1 VSQLLYDAP
10 RDIMYLAGG
19 TQESPTRGWGHMA
32 PVVAKYKQWSTSR
45 ILAWKILVPFRHA
58 DNVSV
63 FDLSLPMS
71 WDYAGDRL
79 YIGYLNRDQEPLLP
93 SPYND
98 SPGWIRVYN
107 TINGQFEG
115 RLLPGREVLYGAG
128 GLDIYH
134 AISAFQRS
142 NGDHVI
148 TREEDWK
155 NKAIL
160 FVYKPETT
168 TPEEPIPI
176 PTPTPT
182 PTPTSRPTSTPTLT
196 STFLRG
202 GCHQQAARS
211 RYVRREDHF
220 RRGSF

>member
-1 VSQLLYDAP
+1 L
-10 RDIMYLAGG
+10 I
-19 TQESPTRGWGHMA
+19 
-32 PVVAKYKQWSTSR
+32 
-45 ILAWKILVPFRHA
+45 PFRHA

-63 FDLSLPMS
+63 FNLLLPMS

-93 SPYND
+93 PPYND

-115 RLLPGREVLYGAG
+115 RLLPGPEVLYGAG
-128 GLDIYH
+128 ALDIYH

-160 FVYKPETT
+160 FVYKPERTT
-168 TPEEPIPI
+168 SEE

-182 PTPTSRPTSTPTLT
+182 PDSNANSNFPSRRLPSASSQISICPETRPS
-196 STFLRG
+196 S
-202 GCHQQAARS
+202 ARFFAES
-211 RYVRREDHF
+211 I
-220 RRGSF
+220 G

>member
-1 VSQLLYDAP
+1 
-10 RDIMYLAGG
+10 
-19 TQESPTRGWGHMA
+19 
-32 PVVAKYKQWSTSR
+32 
-45 ILAWKILVPFRHA
+45 
-58 DNVSV
+58 
-63 FDLSLPMS
+63 MS

-93 SPYND
+93 PPYND

-115 RLLPGREVLYGAG
+115 RLLPSPEVLYGAG

-134 AISAFQRS
+134 AISAFQLS

-168 TPEEPIPI
+168 TPEEP
-176 PTPTPT
+176 T
-182 PTPTSRPTSTPTLT
+182 PTPTSTLKLQLQLSFEAAAISKQSDLEFLERRPS
-196 STFLRG
+196 S
-202 GCHQQAARS
+202 
-211 RYVRREDHF
+211 VRFFAE
-220 RRGSF
+220 SSP